1 MSNSDSASSDDEF
14 EDAFS
19 NAENDDE
26 EISSEQPDPK
36 RLAID
41 WVVLAHGVS
50 AQGLLMPLC
59 VRSNFSWA
67 VRAHRKRARGV
78 DHCESALNCA

>member
-1 MSNSDSASSDDEF
+1 MPDSDSASSDDEF
-14 EDAFS
+14 EAAFP

-36 RLAID
+36 RLAVD

-50 AQGLLMPLC
+50 AKGLLMQLC
-59 VRSNFSWA
+59 VRSHFSWA

-78 DHCESALNCA
+78 DHCESAISCA